1 MMRRL
6 FVPLAG
12 ALLLAA
18 PASAQTLEAT
28 IARFYADTADWAVH
42 DDMDVL
48 EEREPENLEVLAWA
62 AEFDLRLSPER
73 AALTAYL
80 VLDRAPCN
88 AMAHN
93 VIAVAHL
100 RSEEASRVDSA
111 WTHAARAAECGPEDG
126 NAWLTYWD
134 AATMRGD
141 ADGERR
147 AQQRLGEIRFFS
159 PPVLEFARWTLNAA
173 PRDAVLLTSGDDEFY
188 PLQVVQTAL
197 NVRTDVIIVRTTHLN
212 VPAYARRLSET
223 AMYPVP
229 PEAVGTDEGT
239 PVHRD
244 GPSALQQ
251 AVVRAWVDAHLAG
264 GHKPLAL
271 TALTNLEFA
280 GNHSW
285 GLLRRAGPVVT
296 VHPRGRLSDPLY
308 APEAYEAAWRDLDL
322 RRLDGP
328 LTTEGDRS
336 PVRRTTLHPAEIIVL
351 LYAAYADYQGGHD
364 QRQIARQALGWAEQV
379 MATGRPRADFREF
392 LDQARRAI
400 P

>member
-1 MMRRL
+1 MMPRL
-6 FVPLAG
+6 LSPLAA

-18 PASAQTLEAT
+18 PASAQTLKET
-28 IARFYADTADWAVH
+28 IARFYADTADWGVH
-42 DDMDVL
+42 DDMDALV
-48 EEREPENLEVLAWA
+48 EREPENLEVLAWS

-73 AALTAYL
+73 AATTAYR

-93 VIAVAHL
+93 VVAVAHL
-100 RSEEASRVDSA
+100 RSEDASRVDSA
-111 WTHAARAAECGPEDG
+111 WTHAARAVECGPEDG

-134 AATMRGD
+134 AATLLGD
-141 ADGERR
+141 GAAEDR
-147 AQQRLGEIRFFS
+147 AQRQLFETGFFP

-173 PRDAVLLTSGDDEFY
+173 PRDAVLLTSGDAEFH

-197 NVRTDVIIVRTTHLN
+197 NVRPDVIIVRTTHLN
-212 VPAYARRLSET
+212 VPAYARRMSEA
-223 AMYPVP
+223 AMYPIA
-229 PEAVGTDEGT
+229 PEAEGTDEGA

-251 AVVRAWVDAHLAG
+251 AVVKAWVDAHLAG

-271 TALTNLEFA
+271 TAITNLELA
-280 GNHSW
+280 GNFSW

-296 VHPRGRLSDPLY
+296 IHPSVRLSDPLY

-328 LTTEGDRS
+328 PTSEGDRS
-336 PVRRTTLHPAEIIVL
+336 PVRRNDLHPSEIVLL
-351 LYAAYADYQGGHD
+351 LYAAYADFQGGHD
-364 QRQIARQALGWAEQV
+364 QPEIARQALGWAQQV
-379 MATGRPRADFREF
+379 MDTGRPRADFQEF